1 MEKKI
6 NYGELYGV
14 LPGETDFS
22 GAIARSLKDGKKNL
36 SGEFL
41 KMVSDKYEDEGEYWV
56 EEFPYEFPY
65 CQTIVWYHPESG
77 ENYGVVTQSTSYL
90 GWSTMAKQGG
100 WYFMIIEKKV

>member
-22 GAIARSLKDGKKNL
+22 GAIARSLKDGKQNL

-41 KMVSDKYEDEGEYWV
+41 KMVSDKYEKRR
-56 EEFPYEFPY
+56 
-65 CQTIVWYHPESG
+65 
-77 ENYGVVTQSTSYL
+77 L
-90 GWSTMAKQGG
+90 RKL
-100 WYFMIIEKKV
+100 

>member
-1 MEKKI
+1 MTRLVNMYGDMLGRNRFGYFRKKSYICSMEKKI

-41 KMVSDKYEDEGEYWV
+41 KMVSDKYEKRR
-56 EEFPYEFPY
+56 
-65 CQTIVWYHPESG
+65 
-77 ENYGVVTQSTSYL
+77 L
-90 GWSTMAKQGG
+90 RKL
-100 WYFMIIEKKV
+100 